1 MAAEGSSSSSAP
13 YYYSEL
19 VRKDLMSSI
28 NNTQQP
34 QQQPLQS
41 PQQQAQPLQHLQQ
54 QLLQHQPQNQQLQQ
68 QQQQQQPQSQ
78 SQTLHHPQQSIY
90 REPLYMLYDD
100 SHRARVEE
108 NIYEEVDFMTL
119 SSLRAQYADTLSLQS
134 WRKKGSKRTLSGTSS
149 SSSFTR
155 WFSTRKKNSP
165 TLSNEEES
173 AYMDVKLS
181 KKQRPPICLPDIPPT
196 GLSQEQIKRRYIVG
210 SIVDSENSYI
220 NSLHR
225 LINEFKKPMEESTP
239 PILSQN
245 KINTIFYR
253 VEQIL
258 QCHTIFGIA
267 LSQCVREWDEK
278 EKIGDVFINSFSKS
292 MVLDIYS
299 EFINNFTNA
308 METARKA
315 SKSKSAFAQFLQGK
329 ATYSPDRLSFFGL
342 MVKPVQRFPQFILL
356 LDDLLK
362 HTPSDHPDRMSL
374 QLALTQLESLADR
387 LNERKRDS
395 ERHFAVKQLLKD
407 YLSNSTTTSSNR
419 YLLRMDSVYV
429 LDLDSSTG
437 LVLKTKCRKLYLL
450 NDMLV
455 CVSVPSNRLKFQASL
470 QDVDVIDDVKPATDN
485 LMANSVLRTKDSTP
499 TSTSPQHCTI
509 ERMYCDLNNLM
520 HDLEMMSRIKNLIS
534 SLRFEYNGLSHE
546 LVEQLSRQI
555 HNEIRRKDNQITLID
570 RSCFQLR
577 IRSKNFKDTICIQM
591 SDPEAKKDWL
601 TDVRLAKLS
610 LDRANN
616 PAWDIVSEN
625 LSSSSGNIN
634 AITQQRVPLFVKS
647 LPIFATTEG
656 SQLTCALYYKLYQ
669 GLPGYDDTG
678 SGVLWICNVNENG
691 SQLGALA
698 TNDSEMALIHSYEL
712 CDSHVTCLEL
722 VASDLIW
729 IGLKEGR
736 VIIVDANSPGEWRQ
750 IAALEIPGEVSC
762 IKQFNQYVYVGLTSG
777 VLTVYE
783 IDRLED
789 PIILSLS
796 SSPVT
801 CLLPIGKDIYA
812 CSSTKIWVI
821 NGANIEKSYSLVP
834 ENVGSTV
841 SLDDL
846 VIKEEPKPNLLA
858 HCGIGLWVSL
868 LNSSIIKLYHTETFK
883 HLQDLNVAPNVKR
896 VLNEPL
902 TNDIPIHV
910 TAMLATRGL
919 LWIGTSVGIIVTL
932 TLPRLQGVPLVSG
945 CLNVALHRHI
955 GPVTILLSLTPG
967 VTLSPVTNPSGNP
980 RGGDKSQGH
989 GTDHHSKQEDV
1000 ESIYGLYADLMK
1012 VGDYD
1017 EVKKPSGQT
1026 NLNATR
1032 MTWDLSNMT
1041 ISDDSTSESASS
1053 SAIYQDNHQRSHGSA
1068 NTIPLTAQQGS
1079 GHTSPKDVNNINNLM
1094 LQAVV
1099 NQQQQSQTQQ
1109 PQLLQQNQ
1117 PLQQLQPSQL
1127 QPSQQ
1132 LTALQQLQP
1141 QSQQS
1146 DPQQLPRMAAN
1157 SLYDSK
1163 RSKPSTHGSEPNMA
1177 STSSTINH
1185 RSNNA
1190 SIYGTNGSVNSV
1202 QSNSV
1207 NLKTAL
1213 LMTGGN
1219 GYKRGLIDNPYSSQH
1234 AHCII
1239 WEYKL

>member
-54 QLLQHQPQNQQLQQ
+54 QLLQHQPQNQQLQ

-485 LMANSVLRTKDSTP
+485 LMANSVLRTK
-499 TSTSPQHCTI
+499 
-509 ERMYCDLNNLM
+509 
-520 HDLEMMSRIKNLIS
+520 
-534 SLRFEYNGLSHE
+534 G
-546 LVEQLSRQI
+546 
-555 HNEIRRKDNQITLID
+555 
-570 RSCFQLR
+570 
-577 IRSKNFKDTICIQM
+577 
-591 SDPEAKKDWL
+591 W
-601 TDVRLAKLS
+601 
-610 LDRANN
+610 
-616 PAWDIVSEN
+616 
-625 LSSSSGNIN
+625 
-634 AITQQRVPLFVKS
+634 
-647 LPIFATTEG
+647 
-656 SQLTCALYYKLYQ
+656 
-669 GLPGYDDTG
+669 
-678 SGVLWICNVNENG
+678 
-691 SQLGALA
+691 
-698 TNDSEMALIHSYEL
+698 
-712 CDSHVTCLEL
+712 
-722 VASDLIW
+722 
-729 IGLKEGR
+729 
-736 VIIVDANSPGEWRQ
+736 
-750 IAALEIPGEVSC
+750 
-762 IKQFNQYVYVGLTSG
+762 
-777 VLTVYE
+777 
-783 IDRLED
+783 
-789 PIILSLS
+789 
-796 SSPVT
+796 
-801 CLLPIGKDIYA
+801 
-812 CSSTKIWVI
+812 
-821 NGANIEKSYSLVP
+821 
-834 ENVGSTV
+834 
-841 SLDDL
+841 
-846 VIKEEPKPNLLA
+846 
-858 HCGIGLWVSL
+858 
-868 LNSSIIKLYHTETFK
+868 
-883 HLQDLNVAPNVKR
+883 
-896 VLNEPL
+896 
-902 TNDIPIHV
+902 
-910 TAMLATRGL
+910 
-919 LWIGTSVGIIVTL
+919 
-932 TLPRLQGVPLVSG
+932 
-945 CLNVALHRHI
+945 
-955 GPVTILLSLTPG
+955 
-967 VTLSPVTNPSGNP
+967 
-980 RGGDKSQGH
+980 
-989 GTDHHSKQEDV
+989 
-1000 ESIYGLYADLMK
+1000 
-1012 VGDYD
+1012 
-1017 EVKKPSGQT
+1017 
-1026 NLNATR
+1026 
-1032 MTWDLSNMT
+1032 
-1041 ISDDSTSESASS
+1041 
-1053 SAIYQDNHQRSHGSA
+1053 
-1068 NTIPLTAQQGS
+1068 
-1079 GHTSPKDVNNINNLM
+1079 
-1094 LQAVV
+1094 
-1099 NQQQQSQTQQ
+1099 
-1109 PQLLQQNQ
+1109 
-1117 PLQQLQPSQL
+1117 
-1127 QPSQQ
+1127 
-1132 LTALQQLQP
+1132 
-1141 QSQQS
+1141 
-1146 DPQQLPRMAAN
+1146 
-1157 SLYDSK
+1157 
-1163 RSKPSTHGSEPNMA
+1163 
-1177 STSSTINH
+1177 
-1185 RSNNA
+1185 
-1190 SIYGTNGSVNSV
+1190 
-1202 QSNSV
+1202 
-1207 NLKTAL
+1207 
-1213 LMTGGN
+1213 
-1219 GYKRGLIDNPYSSQH
+1219 
-1234 AHCII
+1234 
-1239 WEYKL
+1239 